1 MKLFWLFILTSLFSF
16 GHEDNEAY
24 YTIQQEGSKIQVRAT
39 FSWTLRNE
47 LLDFDESLV
56 NAQSQ
61 EYFVNVLNDYV
72 AQKFRFYSGSDS
84 SELLDITEKPT
95 IGFSSADFE
104 FNFELKGEVES
115 FKNEM
120 MLNVYPKQQNIHTF
134 LNSTYV
140 AADSLLISNRQLPK
154 IYLKP
159 KKTRMRSFWWVGG
172 LIITIGVFIYQFKKE
187 QAKKTSID

>member
-1 MKLFWLFILTSLFSF
+1 M
-16 GHEDNEAY
+16 
-24 YTIQQEGSKIQVRAT
+24 
-39 FSWTLRNE
+39 
-47 LLDFDESLV
+47 DFDESLV

-140 AADSLLISNRQLPK
+140 AADSLLISNRQLPE

-172 LIITIGVFIYQFKKE
+172 LIITIGVVIYQFKKE

>member
-1 MKLFWLFILTSLFSF
+1 MKFFWLFILTSFISF
-16 GHEDNEAY
+16 GHEDDEAY
-24 YTIQQEGSKIQVRAT
+24 YTIQQDGNKVQVQAT
-39 FSWTLRNE
+39 FPWTLRNE

-61 EYFVNVLNDYV
+61 ESFVNVLNDYV
-72 AQKFRFYSGSDS
+72 AQKFKFYSASDS
-84 SELLDITEKPT
+84 SELLDIIEKPT

-104 FNFELKGEVES
+104 FNFELKGIVES

-134 LNSTYV
+134 LNSTFV
-140 AADSLLISNRQLPK
+140 SADSLLISSRQLPK

-159 KKTRMRSFWWVGG
+159 EEKRKQNFYWVVGVVVSFG
-172 LIITIGVFIYQFKKE
+172 IAIYQSKK
-187 QAKKTSID
+187 KKTSTD

>member
-16 GHEDNEAY
+16 AHEDDEAY
-24 YTIQQEGSKIQVRAT
+24 YTIQQEGSKIQVQAT
-39 FSWTLRNE
+39 FPWTLRNE

-61 EYFVNVLNDYV
+61 ESFVNVLNDYV
-72 AQKFRFYSGSDS
+72 AQKFRFYSSSDS
-84 SELLDITEKPT
+84 SELLDIIEKPT

-104 FNFELKGEVES
+104 FNFELKGVVES

-140 AADSLLISNRQLPK
+140 TSDSLLISSRQLPK

-159 KKTRMRSFWWVGG
+159 KKTRKQSFWWVGG
-172 LIITIGVFIYQFKKE
+172 VIMLIGIVIYRIKKE
-187 QAKKTSID
+187 QAIKTSND